1 VGRLTEL
8 TAARHGES
16 VANAAFAAADRDGRE
31 DVEIT
36 GRDADVVL
44 SPLGERQATKLGR
57 WAAARPHPPDLIA
70 CSPYRRARQTADA
83 VLEALAAVGAKPQL
97 TMDERLRDRELG
109 VLEMR
114 TLAAIMR
121 RFPEEHE
128 RRLRQGMFYWR
139 PAGGESMADV
149 ALRVRLFLAD
159 LRREPGDRVLVITH
173 DSVVLMLRYVL
184 EALAE
189 EDLADIPP
197 VLNAAVTRWTR
208 HEGRLRLDAYNDAG
222 HLGPLSPRRP
232 GPPGLD
238 AQLSARRPPR
248 PR

>member
-1 VGRLTEL
+1 MGTLTEL

-36 GRDADVVL
+36 GRDADVTL
-44 SPLGERQATKLGR
+44 SALGERQATALAR
-57 WAAARPHPPDLIA
+57 WVAGRPHPLDLIA
-70 CSPYRRARQTADA
+70 CSPYRRTRQTADA
-83 VLEALAAVGAKPQL
+83 VLEALAAVGAKPAL
-97 TMDERLRDRELG
+97 AVDERLRDRELG
-109 VLEMR
+109 VLEMQ
-114 TLAAIMR
+114 TLAGIMR

-159 LRREPGDRVLVITH
+159 LRREPAGRVLVIAH

-184 EALAE
+184 EGLAE
-189 EDLADIPP
+189 QDLPDIPP
-197 VLNAAVTRWTR
+197 VLNGAVTRWTR
-208 HEGRLRLDAYNDAG
+208 HGGRLRLDAYNDAG
-222 HLGPLSPRRP
+222 HLGS
-232 GPPGLD
+232 
-238 AQLSARRPPR
+238 
-248 PR
+248 